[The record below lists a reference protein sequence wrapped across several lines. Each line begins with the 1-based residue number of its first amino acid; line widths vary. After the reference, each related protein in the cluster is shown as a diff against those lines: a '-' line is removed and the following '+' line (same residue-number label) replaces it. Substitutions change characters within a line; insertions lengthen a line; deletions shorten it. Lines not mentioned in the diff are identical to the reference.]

1 MTTITL
7 EVPDDLATQLQ
18 RDPALLQ
25 ALLREVVN
33 TPVFEDLIELAGR
46 ACVMLPQA

>member
-7 EVPDDLATQLQ
+7 EVPNDLATQLQ

-33 TPVFEDLIELAGR
+33 TPVFEDLIELADR
-46 ACVMLPQA
+46 AYAMLP

>member
-1 MTTITL
+1 MTAIIL
-7 EVPDDLATQLQ
+7 EVPDDFATQLQ

-33 TPVFEDLIELAGR
+33 APVLEDLLELAGR